1 MEAKKRTTLLL
12 ILAVSLFFLWDNW
25 QVYRGGKSLIFTQEK
40 AKKSETQTG
49 LPEVPVQ
56 TASVTAEENPA
67 ADASNAVAKKEE
79 PQKQPVELV
88 SITTDVFKVQINPD
102 GGVFQNLELLK
113 YPDNVDSTKDMVL
126 FESAPPRIYLAQT
139 GLTGGLYPNHATRFH
154 IRPGERT
161 LGENSDEV
169 KLVMDA
175 EQDGV
180 RLTKTYTFKRGS
192 YGIDVD
198 QKVTNLSHEPIN
210 ASLYLQ
216 LLRDSERPE
225 GQSRFIST
233 FTGPAVYSEEDKF
246 QKIKFDNI
254 GEGKMD
260 HAIKTDNGWVG
271 MVQHYFVSAFIP
283 QDKVARE
290 NYTKKVGEN
299 LYAIGTVIPLGTI
312 APNASASNDTRLY
325 VGPQE
330 SKLLEKTAPGL
341 ELVKDYGWLTIIA
354 KPIFWLMTHI
364 HNEVGNWGWTIILLT
379 CLIKLIFAPLS
390 AASYRSMAKMKQ
402 FTPRIT
408 ELRER
413 YKDDKQRMNKEL
425 MGLYKAEKINPLGGC
440 LPVVIQIPVFISLY
454 WVLLASVEIRNAPWL
469 GWIQNL
475 AAPDPYYILP
485 IIMAGSMFI
494 QQKMSPPPPDP
505 MQAKMMMF
513 LPIAFSITFFFFPS
527 GLVLY
532 WVVNN
537 LLSIAQQYWITK
549 KYDNTKTK
557 KPA

>member
-1 MEAKKRTTLLL
+1 MEAKKRTTLIL
-12 ILAVSLFFLWDNW
+12 ILVVSLFFLWDNW
-25 QVYRGGKSLIFTQEK
+25 QVYRGGKSLIFSHEK
-40 AKKSETQTG
+40 TKKAETQTG

-56 TASVTAEENPA
+56 AASGSSEANPSSPDA
-67 ADASNAVAKKEE
+67 AVKKDESK
-79 PQKQPVELV
+79 KQAAELV
-88 SITTDVFKVQINPD
+88 TITTDVFKVQVNPD

-126 FESAPPRIYLAQT
+126 FESAAPRIYLAQT
-139 GLTGGLYPNHATRFH
+139 GLTGGKYPNHATRFH
-154 IRPGERT
+154 ILPGDRT
-161 LGENSDEV
+161 LGEKGDEV

-192 YGIDVD
+192 YVVDVD
-198 QKVTNLSHEPIN
+198 QKVTNLTGEPIN

-216 LLRDSERPE
+216 LHRDSERPE

-233 FTGPAVYSEEDKF
+233 FTGPAVYSAEDKF

-260 HAIKTDNGWVG
+260 HATKTDNGWVG

-312 APNASASNDTRLY
+312 APHASASNDTRLY

-379 CLIKLIFAPLS
+379 CLIKLVFAPLS

-440 LPVVIQIPVFISLY
+440 LPVVVQIPVFISLY

-537 LLSIAQQYWITK
+537 LLSIAQQYYITRKYGNVQTK
-549 KYDNTKTK
+549 KS
-557 KPA
+557 A

>member
-1 MEAKKRTTLLL
+1 MRPCICNCSGTAKDRKASRDSSVPLRGRRFILKRTNSRRSNST
-12 ILAVSLFFLWDNW
+12 ISA
-25 QVYRGGKSLIFTQEK
+25 KEK
-40 AKKSETQTG
+40 W
-49 LPEVPVQ
+49 
-56 TASVTAEENPA
+56 
-67 ADASNAVAKKEE
+67 
-79 PQKQPVELV
+79 
-88 SITTDVFKVQINPD
+88 I
-102 GGVFQNLELLK
+102 
-113 YPDNVDSTKDMVL
+113 
-126 FESAPPRIYLAQT
+126 
-139 GLTGGLYPNHATRFH
+139 
-154 IRPGERT
+154 
-161 LGENSDEV
+161 
-169 KLVMDA
+169 
-175 EQDGV
+175 
-180 RLTKTYTFKRGS
+180 
-192 YGIDVD
+192 
-198 QKVTNLSHEPIN
+198 
-210 ASLYLQ
+210 
-216 LLRDSERPE
+216 
-225 GQSRFIST
+225 
-233 FTGPAVYSEEDKF
+233 
-246 QKIKFDNI
+246 
-254 GEGKMD
+254 
-260 HAIKTDNGWVG
+260 
-271 MVQHYFVSAFIP
+271 
-283 QDKVARE
+283 
-290 NYTKKVGEN
+290 
-299 LYAIGTVIPLGTI
+299 IPLGTI

>member
-12 ILAVSLFFLWDNW
+12 ILAVALFFLWDNW
-25 QVYRGGKSLIFTQEK
+25 QVHRGGKSLIFSQEK
-40 AKKSETQTG
+40 TKKADTQAG

-56 TASVTAEENPA
+56 TASVSEENSAVA
-67 ADASNAVAKKEE
+67 AAVAKKEVPE
-79 PQKQPVELV
+79 KQPAELV
-88 SITTDVFKVQINPD
+88 TVTTDVFKVRINPD

-113 YPDNVDSTKDMVL
+113 YPDSVDSEKDMVL
-126 FESAPPRIYLAQT
+126 FEAVPPRIYLAQT
-139 GLTGGLYPNHATRFH
+139 GLTGGLYPNHATRFN

-192 YGIDVD
+192 YVVDVD

-216 LLRDSERPE
+216 LLRDSSKPE

-233 FTGPAVYSEEDKF
+233 FTGPAVYTAEDKF
-246 QKIKFDNI
+246 QKLKFDNI

-260 HAIKTDNGWVG
+260 HATKTDNGWVG

-283 QDKVARE
+283 QDNVVRE
-290 NYTKKVGEN
+290 NYTKKVGED

-312 APNASASNDTRLY
+312 APQASASNDTRLY

-402 FTPRIT
+402 FTPRIQ

-475 AAPDPYYILP
+475 AAPDPYFILP
-485 IIMAGSMFI
+485 VIMAGSMFI

-513 LPIAFSITFFFFPS
+513 LPIVFSITFFFFPS

-537 LLSIAQQYWITK
+537 LLSIAQQYWITR
-549 KYDNTKTK
+549 KYGNTPTK
-557 KPA
+557 KSA

>member
-12 ILAVSLFFLWDNW
+12 ILVVSLFFLWDNW

-56 TASVTAEENPA
+56 TASVAAEENPGA
-67 ADASNAVAKKEE
+67 NASKAVAKKEE
-79 PQKQPVELV
+79 PKNQPAELV

-113 YPDNVDSTKDMVL
+113 YPDNVDSETDMVL
-126 FESAPPRIYLAQT
+126 FESSPPRIYLAQT

-161 LGENSDEV
+161 LGENNDEV

-180 RLTKTYTFKRGS
+180 RLTKTYIFKRGS
-192 YGIDVD
+192 YVVDVD

-233 FTGPAVYSEEDKF
+233 FTGPAVYSEQDKF

-260 HAIKTDNGWVG
+260 HATKTDNGWVG

-283 QDKVARE
+283 QDKVPRE

-330 SKLLEKTAPGL
+330 SRLLEKTAPGL

-379 CLIKLIFAPLS
+379 CLIKLVFAPLS

-425 MGLYKAEKINPLGGC
+425 MALYKAEKINPLGGC

>member
-1 MEAKKRTTLLL
+1 MEAKKRTTLIL
-12 ILAVSLFFLWDNW
+12 ILVVSLFFLWDNW
-25 QVYRGGKSLIFTQEK
+25 QVYRGGKSLVFSQERT
-40 AKKSETQTG
+40 KKTETQTG

-56 TASVTAEENPA
+56 AASGSSEANPA
-67 ADASNAVAKKEE
+67 SPDAAVKKDESK
-79 PQKQPVELV
+79 KQAAELV
-88 SITTDVFKVQINPD
+88 TITTDVFKVQINPD

-126 FESAPPRIYLAQT
+126 FESAAPRIYLAQT
-139 GLTGGLYPNHATRFH
+139 GLTGGMYPNHATRFH
-154 IRPGERT
+154 ILPGDRT
-161 LGENSDEV
+161 LGEKGDEV

-192 YGIDVD
+192 YVVDVD
-198 QKVTNLSHEPIN
+198 QKVTNLTGEPIN

-233 FTGPAVYSEEDKF
+233 FTGPAVYSAEDKF

-260 HAIKTDNGWVG
+260 HATKTDNGWVG

-312 APNASASNDTRLY
+312 APHASASNDTRLY

-379 CLIKLIFAPLS
+379 CLIKLVFAPLS

-440 LPVVIQIPVFISLY
+440 LPVVVQIPVFISLY

-475 AAPDPYYILP
+475 AAPDPYYI
-485 IIMAGSMFI
+485 
-494 QQKMSPPPPDP
+494 
-505 MQAKMMMF
+505 
-513 LPIAFSITFFFFPS
+513 
-527 GLVLY
+527 
-532 WVVNN
+532 
-537 LLSIAQQYWITK
+537 
-549 KYDNTKTK
+549 
-557 KPA
+557 

>member
-12 ILAVSLFFLWDNW
+12 ILLVALFFLWDNW
-25 QVYRGGKSLIFTQEK
+25 QVYRGGKSLIFSQEK
-40 AKKSETQTG
+40 TKKAETQAG

-56 TASVTAEENPA
+56 TSPVSAAENSDVA
-67 ADASNAVAKKEE
+67 TSDAVAKKEE
-79 PQKQPVELV
+79 PKKQPVELV
-88 SITTDVFKVQINPD
+88 TITTDVLKVQINPD

-113 YPDNVDSTKDMVL
+113 YPDNVDSEKNMVL
-126 FESAPPRIYLAQT
+126 FESASPRIYLAQT

-154 IRPGERT
+154 ILPGERT
-161 LGENSDEV
+161 LGKDSDEI

-175 EQDGV
+175 EKDGV

-192 YGIDVD
+192 YIVDVD

-233 FTGPAVYSEEDKF
+233 FTGPAVYTEEEKF
-246 QKIKFDNI
+246 QKLKFDNI

-260 HAIKTDNGWVG
+260 HATKTDNGWVG

-283 QDKVARE
+283 QDKIARE
-290 NYTKKVGEN
+290 NYTKKVGDN
-299 LYAIGTVIPLGTI
+299 LYAVGTIIPLGTL

-379 CLIKLIFAPLS
+379 CLIKLVFAPLS
-390 AASYRSMAKMKQ
+390 AASYRSMARMKQ

-425 MGLYKAEKINPLGGC
+425 MALYKAEKINPLGGC

-454 WVLLASVEIRNAPWL
+454 WVLLASIEIRNAPWL

-475 AAPDPYYILP
+475 AAPDPYFILP

-494 QQKMSPPPPDP
+494 QQRMSPPPPDP

-513 LPIAFSITFFFFPS
+513 LPIVFSITFFFFPS

-537 LLSIAQQYWITK
+537 LLSIAQQYWITR

>member
-12 ILAVSLFFLWDNW
+12 ILVVSLFFLWDNW

-56 TASVTAEENPA
+56 TASVTSEENPG
-67 ADASNAVAKKEE
+67 ADASNPVAQKEE
-79 PQKQPVELV
+79 PKKKPVELV

-113 YPDNVDSTKDMVL
+113 YPDNVDSDKDMVL

-161 LGENSDEV
+161 LGENNDEI

-192 YGIDVD
+192 YVVDVD

-260 HAIKTDNGWVG
+260 HATKTDNGWVG

-537 LLSIAQQYWITK
+537 LLSIAQQYWITR

>member
-1 MEAKKRTTLLL
+1 MEAKKRSTLIL
-12 ILAVSLFFLWDNW
+12 ILAVALFFLWDNW
-25 QVYRGGKSLIFTQEK
+25 QVHTGGKSLIFSQEK
-40 AKKSETQTG
+40 TQKSETQTG

-56 TASVTAEENPA
+56 TSSVSPEDDGTGALT
-67 ADASNAVAKKEE
+67 VAKKEE
-79 PQKQPVELV
+79 TQKQPAELV
-88 SITTDVFKVQINPD
+88 TITTDVFKVQISPD

-113 YPDNVDSTKDMVL
+113 YPDNVDSEKDMVL

-154 IRPGERT
+154 ILPGDRT
-161 LGENSDEV
+161 LGENSDEIR
-169 KLVMDA
+169 LVMNA
-175 EQDGV
+175 EKDGV

-192 YGIDVD
+192 YIVDVD
-198 QKVTNLSHEPIN
+198 QKVTNLSHEPIH

-246 QKIKFDNI
+246 QKVKFDNI
-254 GEGKMD
+254 GEGRMD
-260 HAIKTDNGWVG
+260 HVTKTDNGWVG

-312 APNASASNDTRLY
+312 APNASASNDSKLY

-330 SKLLEKTAPGL
+330 SRLLEKTAPGL

-354 KPIFWLMTHI
+354 KPIFWLMTQI

-379 CLIKLIFAPLS
+379 CLIKLVFAPLS
-390 AASYRSMAKMKQ
+390 AASYRSMARMKQ

-425 MGLYKAEKINPLGGC
+425 MSLYKAEKINPLGGC
-440 LPVVIQIPVFISLY
+440 LPVVVQIPVFISLY

-475 AAPDPYYILP
+475 AAPDPYFILP
-485 IIMAGSMFI
+485 VIMAGSMFI

-505 MQAKMMMF
+505 LQAKMMMF

-537 LLSIAQQYWITK
+537 LLSIAQQYYITRKYGNPQPK
-549 KYDNTKTK
+549 KS
-557 KPA
+557 A

>member
-1 MEAKKRTTLLL
+1 MEAKKRTTLIL
-12 ILAVSLFFLWDNW
+12 ILVVSLFFLWDNW
-25 QVYRGGKSLIFTQEK
+25 QVYRGGKSLVFSQERT
-40 AKKSETQTG
+40 KKTETQTG

-56 TASVTAEENPA
+56 AASGSSEANPA
-67 ADASNAVAKKEE
+67 SPDAAVKKDESK
-79 PQKQPVELV
+79 KQAAELV
-88 SITTDVFKVQINPD
+88 TITTDVFKVQINPD

-126 FESAPPRIYLAQT
+126 FESAAPRIYLAQT
-139 GLTGGLYPNHATRFH
+139 GLTGGMYPNHATRFH
-154 IRPGERT
+154 ILPGDRT
-161 LGENSDEV
+161 LGEKGDEV

-192 YGIDVD
+192 YVVDVD
-198 QKVTNLSHEPIN
+198 QKVTNLTGEPIN

-233 FTGPAVYSEEDKF
+233 FTGPAVYSAEDKF

-260 HAIKTDNGWVG
+260 HATKTDNGWVG

-312 APNASASNDTRLY
+312 APHASASNDTRLY

-379 CLIKLIFAPLS
+379 CLIKLVFAPLS

-440 LPVVIQIPVFISLY
+440 LPVVVQIPVFISLY

-537 LLSIAQQYWITK
+537 LLSIAQQYYITK
-549 KYDNTKTK
+549 KYGN
-557 KPA
+557 KPAKKSA

>member
-1 MEAKKRTTLLL
+1 
-12 ILAVSLFFLWDNW
+12 
-25 QVYRGGKSLIFTQEK
+25 
-40 AKKSETQTG
+40 
-49 LPEVPVQ
+49 
-56 TASVTAEENPA
+56 
-67 ADASNAVAKKEE
+67 
-79 PQKQPVELV
+79 
-88 SITTDVFKVQINPD
+88 
-102 GGVFQNLELLK
+102 
-113 YPDNVDSTKDMVL
+113 
-126 FESAPPRIYLAQT
+126 
-139 GLTGGLYPNHATRFH
+139 
-154 IRPGERT
+154 
-161 LGENSDEV
+161 
-169 KLVMDA
+169 
-175 EQDGV
+175 
-180 RLTKTYTFKRGS
+180 
-192 YGIDVD
+192 
-198 QKVTNLSHEPIN
+198 
-210 ASLYLQ
+210 
-216 LLRDSERPE
+216 
-225 GQSRFIST
+225 
-233 FTGPAVYSEEDKF
+233 
-246 QKIKFDNI
+246 
-254 GEGKMD
+254 
-260 HAIKTDNGWVG
+260 
-271 MVQHYFVSAFIP
+271 
-283 QDKVARE
+283 
-290 NYTKKVGEN
+290 
-299 LYAIGTVIPLGTI
+299 
-312 APNASASNDTRLY
+312 
-325 VGPQE
+325 
-330 SKLLEKTAPGL
+330 
-341 ELVKDYGWLTIIA
+341 
-354 KPIFWLMTHI
+354 MTHI

-379 CLIKLIFAPLS
+379 CLIKLVFAPLS

-425 MGLYKAEKINPLGGC
+425 MALYKAEKINPLGGC

-537 LLSIAQQYWITK
+537 LLSIAQQYWITR

>member
-1 MEAKKRTTLLL
+1 MEAKKRTTLIL
-12 ILAVSLFFLWDNW
+12 ILVVSLFFLWDNW
-25 QVYRGGKSLIFTQEK
+25 QVYRGGKSLIFSQEK
-40 AKKSETQTG
+40 TKKAETQTG

-56 TASVTAEENPA
+56 AASGSSEANPA
-67 ADASNAVAKKEE
+67 SPDAAIKKDDSKKQAAE
-79 PQKQPVELV
+79 PVT
-88 SITTDVFKVQINPD
+88 ITTDVFKVQINPD

-126 FESAPPRIYLAQT
+126 FESAAPRIYLAQT
-139 GLTGGLYPNHATRFH
+139 GLTGGMYPNHATRFH
-154 IRPGERT
+154 ILPGDRT
-161 LGENSDEV
+161 LGEKGDEV

-192 YGIDVD
+192 YVVDVD
-198 QKVTNLSHEPIN
+198 QKVTNLTGEPIN

-233 FTGPAVYSEEDKF
+233 FTGPAVYSAEDKF

-260 HAIKTDNGWVG
+260 HATKTDNGWVG

-312 APNASASNDTRLY
+312 APHASASNDTRLY

-379 CLIKLIFAPLS
+379 CLIKLVFAPLS

-440 LPVVIQIPVFISLY
+440 LPVVVQIPVFISLY

-537 LLSIAQQYWITK
+537 LLSIAQQYYITRKYGNVQTK
-549 KYDNTKTK
+549 KS
-557 KPA
+557 A

>member
-12 ILAVSLFFLWDNW
+12 ILVVSLFFLWDNW

-56 TASVTAEENPA
+56 TASVAAEENPGA
-67 ADASNAVAKKEE
+67 NASKAVAKKEE
-79 PQKQPVELV
+79 PKNQPAELV

-113 YPDNVDSTKDMVL
+113 YPDNVDSETDMVL
-126 FESAPPRIYLAQT
+126 FESSPPRIYLAQT

-161 LGENSDEV
+161 LGENNDEV

-180 RLTKTYTFKRGS
+180 RLTKTYIFKRGS
-192 YGIDVD
+192 YVVDVD

-225 GQSRFIST
+225 GQARFIST
-233 FTGPAVYSEEDKF
+233 CTGPAVYSEQDKF

-260 HAIKTDNGWVG
+260 HATKTDNGWVG

-283 QDKVARE
+283 QDKVPRE

-330 SKLLEKTAPGL
+330 SRLLEKTAPGL

-379 CLIKLIFAPLS
+379 CLIKLVFAPLS

-425 MGLYKAEKINPLGGC
+425 MALYKAEKINPLGGC

>member
-12 ILAVSLFFLWDNW
+12 ILAVALFFLWDNW
-25 QVYRGGKSLIFTQEK
+25 QVYKGGKSLIFSQEK
-40 AKKSETQTG
+40 SKKSETQTG

-56 TASVTAEENPA
+56 TSSISEEENSA
-67 ADASNAVAKKEE
+67 AAASDTVAKKEE
-79 PQKQPVELV
+79 PEKQPVELV
-88 SITTDVFKVQINPD
+88 TITTDVFKVQISPD

-113 YPDNVDSTKDMVL
+113 YPDNVDSQKDMVL

-139 GLTGGLYPNHATRFH
+139 GLTGGLYPNHATRFKIH
-154 IRPGERT
+154 PGERT
-161 LGENSDEV
+161 LGENDDEV

-192 YGIDVD
+192 YVVDVD

-216 LLRDSERPE
+216 LLRDSSRPE

-233 FTGPAVYSEEDKF
+233 FTGPAVYTAEDKF
-246 QKIKFDNI
+246 QKLKFDNI

-260 HAIKTDNGWVG
+260 HATKTDNGWVG

-290 NYTKKVGEN
+290 NYTRKVGED

-312 APNASASNDTRLY
+312 APNASASNDTRLF

-341 ELVKDYGWLTIIA
+341 DLVKDYGWLTIIA
-354 KPIFWLMTHI
+354 RPIFWLMTHI

-379 CLIKLIFAPLS
+379 CLIKLVFAPLS

-475 AAPDPYYILP
+475 AAPDPYFILP
-485 IIMAGSMFI
+485 VIMAGSMFI

-505 MQAKMMMF
+505 MQAKLMMF

-537 LLSIAQQYWITK
+537 LLSIAQQYYITRKYGNIQTK
-549 KYDNTKTK
+549 KS
-557 KPA
+557 A

>member
-12 ILAVSLFFLWDNW
+12 ILVVSLFFLWDNW

-56 TASVTAEENPA
+56 TASVAAEENPGA
-67 ADASNAVAKKEE
+67 IASKAVAKKEE
-79 PQKQPVELV
+79 PKNQPAELV

-113 YPDNVDSTKDMVL
+113 YPDNVDSEKDMVL
-126 FESAPPRIYLAQT
+126 FESSPPRIYLAQT

-161 LGENSDEV
+161 LGENNDEV

-192 YGIDVD
+192 YVVDVD

-233 FTGPAVYSEEDKF
+233 FTGPAVYSEQDKF

-260 HAIKTDNGWVG
+260 HATKTDNGWVG

-283 QDKVARE
+283 QDKVPRE
-290 NYTKKVGEN
+290 NYTRKVGEN
-299 LYAIGTVIPLGTI
+299 LYAIGTVLPLGTI

-379 CLIKLIFAPLS
+379 CLIKLVFAPLS

-425 MGLYKAEKINPLGGC
+425 MALYKAEKINPLGGC

-537 LLSIAQQYWITK
+537 LLSIAQQYWITR

>member
-1 MEAKKRTTLLL
+1 MEAKKRSTLIL
-12 ILAVSLFFLWDNW
+12 ILAVALFFLWDNW
-25 QVYRGGKSLIFTQEK
+25 QVHRGGKSLIFSQEK
-40 AKKSETQTG
+40 TQKSETQTG

-56 TASVTAEENPA
+56 TSSVSSEDNDGTEALT
-67 ADASNAVAKKEE
+67 VAKKEE
-79 PQKQPVELV
+79 AKKQPAELV
-88 SITTDVFKVQINPD
+88 TITTDVFKVQISPD

-113 YPDNVDSTKDMVL
+113 YPDNVDSEKDMVL

-154 IRPGERT
+154 ILPGDRT
-161 LGENSDEV
+161 LGENSDEIR
-169 KLVMDA
+169 LVMNA
-175 EQDGV
+175 EKDGV

-192 YGIDVD
+192 YVVDVD
-198 QKVTNLSHEPIN
+198 QKVTNLSHEPIH

-246 QKIKFDNI
+246 QKVKFDNI
-254 GEGKMD
+254 GEGRMD
-260 HAIKTDNGWVG
+260 HVTKTDNGWVG

-312 APNASASNDTRLY
+312 APNASASNDSKLY

-330 SKLLEKTAPGL
+330 SRLLEKTAPGL

-354 KPIFWLMTHI
+354 KPIFWLMTQI

-379 CLIKLIFAPLS
+379 CLIKLVFAPLS
-390 AASYRSMAKMKQ
+390 AASYRSMARMKQ
-402 FTPRIT
+402 FTPRIM

-425 MGLYKAEKINPLGGC
+425 MSLYKAEKINPLGGC
-440 LPVVIQIPVFISLY
+440 LPVVVQIPVFISLY

-475 AAPDPYYILP
+475 AAPDPYFILP
-485 IIMAGSMFI
+485 VIMAGSMFI

-505 MQAKMMMF
+505 LQAKMMMF

-537 LLSIAQQYWITK
+537 LLSIAQQYYITRKYGNPQPK
-549 KYDNTKTK
+549 KS
-557 KPA
+557 A